1 MAEQI
6 GKYRVID
13 RIGRG
18 GMGMIYKAH
27 DPLLDRLVAVKVISP
42 EVEVTDELRAR
53 FFREAQACAKLS
65 HPNIVTVYDMGE
77 AEGRLFIVMELLDGE
92 ELRNIIAQ
100 GKALPLEDK
109 LSIIVQMCAGLHY
122 AHQKGII
129 HRDIKPGNIMVL
141 RDGQVKV
148 LDFGIAQ
155 IQTNTVGLTRTGLIM
170 GTLKYIAPEQVRGI
184 ANHRSDIFSVGSVS
198 YELLSSRPAFAGADP
213 MQILEQLQKAD
224 PPRVD
229 VVDPTIPAGL
239 AAIVERAMH
248 KNPAKRFSDLAA
260 MRAELLQVQRGLAE
274 EAERTRERARGHRD
288 RLRAL
293 EADLAQRIGAVKQ
306 EEPLPAIDAE
316 GHLHALQAVE
326 RELAARVEGLRAE
339 VARADRLAPALAR
352 GGKLLA
358 AQRFDA
364 AAAQFE
370 AIVTDMPAHARAR
383 DELARAR
390 AGADGQRARSDDE
403 TLVRASRPT
412 PTGREWSASIAT
424 LAGKVSW
431 PVWGAALGGL
441 VAVTVGVVWW
451 VGPASRP
458 AQDSRAGQ
466 QVGERRERPGL
477 AARDET
483 SRTDGAQV
491 TPRPPAA
498 PVDTPAI
505 REEPSRPPVTTE
517 DKAPQRETAPS
528 RPPRPSAAPP
538 AKREVPDARERVAVA
553 PPRQP
558 EAEQARAR
566 MTTARRDAERAAA
579 TFYAPKLFASAQ
591 GKEQEGTVALGK
603 SDFGSALRLLGEAQ
617 SEYQAA
623 AVEAKRETEK
633 EWQLAPLK
641 ASVEQARARTRARR
655 DEALAAEGDRL
666 AKDLFAA
673 AQAKHVEADGLAT
686 RQNFAAAART
696 YEEAAEQYAQ
706 AAAAGRAAR

>member
-18 GMGMIYKAH
+18 GMGMIFKAH
-27 DPLLDRLVAVKVISP
+27 DPLLDRLVALKVISP

-77 AEGRLFIVMELLDGE
+77 DEGRLFIVMELLDGE

-109 LSIIVQMCAGLHY
+109 LSIIEQMCTGLHY

-170 GTLKYIAPEQVRGI
+170 GTLKYIAPEQVHGI
-184 ANHRSDIFSVGSVS
+184 ASHRSDIFSVGSVS
-198 YELLSSRPAFAGADP
+198 YELLSSRPAFAGGDP

-224 PPRVD
+224 PPRID
-229 VVDPTIPAGL
+229 VVDSTIPAGL
-239 AAIVERAMH
+239 AAIVARAMH
-248 KNPAKRFSDLAA
+248 KDPAKRFSDLAA
-260 MRAELLQVQRGLAE
+260 MRAEVLQVQRGLAE
-274 EAERTRERARGHRD
+274 EAERARERARGHRD

-293 EADLAQRIGAVKQ
+293 EADLAERIGAVRQ
-306 EEPLPAIDAE
+306 EEPLPAIDAD
-316 GHLHALQAVE
+316 GHLDALQAVE

-390 AGADGQRARSDDE
+390 AGADGQRARSVAE
-403 TLVRASRPT
+403 TIVRAPRAT
-412 PTGREWSASIAT
+412 PTSREWIEAIAT
-424 LAGKVSW
+424 VAGKVSW
-431 PVWGAALGGL
+431 PVWGAALAGL
-441 VAVTVGVVWW
+441 VALTVGVVWW

-466 QVGERRERPGL
+466 QAGERRERPVL

-491 TPRPPAA
+491 TPRPQAA
-498 PVDTPAI
+498 PADPPGI
-505 REEPSRPPVTTE
+505 REEPSKPPVTTE
-517 DKAPQRETAPS
+517 DKAPPREAAPS
-528 RPPRPSAAPP
+528 RQPRPSAPSP
-538 AKREVPDARERVAVA
+538 AKREVPDAQERVAVA
-553 PPRQP
+553 QPRQP
-558 EAEQARAR
+558 EVEQARAR
-566 MTTARRDAERAAA
+566 MMTARREAERAAA
-579 TFYAPKLFASAQ
+579 TFYAPKLFAAAR
-591 GKEQEGTVALGK
+591 GKEEEGTQALGR
-603 SDFGSALRLLGEAQ
+603 SDLGAALRLLGEAR

-666 AKDLFAA
+666 AKELFAA
-673 AQAKHVEADGLAT
+673 AQAKHVEADGLAA

-706 AAAAGRAAR
+706 AAAAGRSAR